1 MIYHAE
7 IYQKLLQTETG
18 LYAQSP
24 SYIYELLEEERKA
37 KKATASCILKYM
49 ACIFCYMPYAFFA
62 LRKRPFSRPL
72 FLTKNMTAKNK
83 NQKKALNL

>member
-1 MIYHAE
+1 
-7 IYQKLLQTETG
+7 
-18 LYAQSP
+18 
-24 SYIYELLEEERKA
+24 
-37 KKATASCILKYM
+37 M

-62 LRKRPFSRPL
+62 LRERPFSRPL

>member
-37 KKATASCILKYM
+37 KKQL
-49 ACIFCYMPYAFFA
+49 
-62 LRKRPFSRPL
+62 PL
-72 FLTKNMTAKNK
+72 FEKGIDACENDFEHNPHSGEITRGNPHRM
-83 NQKKALNL
+83 QSD

>member
-1 MIYHAE
+1 
-7 IYQKLLQTETG
+7 
-18 LYAQSP
+18 
-24 SYIYELLEEERKA
+24 
-37 KKATASCILKYM
+37 M

-72 FLTKNMTAKNK
+72 FLTKNMTAKYK